1 MAVVIAAIERQI
13 ADHPEQWLS
22 ALAQVWDDDRPDA
35 TDATDDDSND
45 ERRALTTS
53 SKQSDERL

>member
-22 ALAQVWDDDRPDA
+22 ALAHVWDDDNTGANDGA
-35 TDATDDDSND
+35 VGDD
-45 ERRALTTS
+45 ERRTPTTTNP
-53 SKQSDERL
+53 QSDGRL